1 MDRRTLAAT
10 AAVVGISLAL
20 AGCQRETAA
29 EGEADGA
36 APAAPA
42 TGEASAPATPAA
54 AAAPRLRPGLW
65 QVSMTIEGVGAAPAT
80 RMCVDEGMQSEMAV
94 MGQSDPRCR
103 QTRMDRSGDGWAFAS
118 SCDMGTAGQMSS
130 EGVVSGDFDSRYET
144 RVTSRTTGAQVE
156 HMNRT
161 TRMTSVAVWQG
172 PCPADWRPGDVE
184 TPAGR
189 INMVEAMEAA
199 GTRAPG

>member
-1 MDRRTLAAT
+1 MGRRAPAAT
-10 AAVVGISLAL
+10 AALIGLSLGL
-20 AGCQRETAA
+20 VGCQREAA
-29 EGEADGA
+29 TDGEAASSPPEAPTASGA
-36 APAAPA
+36 AGAPA
-42 TGEASAPATPAA
+42 SAA
-54 AAAPRLRPGLW
+54 AGPQLRPGLW
-65 QVSMTIEGVGAAPAT
+65 QVTMSIEGVGAAPAT

-103 QTRMDRSGDGWAFAS
+103 QTRLERTAEGWAFAS
-118 SCDMGTAGQMSS
+118 RCDMGTAGQMTS

-144 RVTSRTTGAQVE
+144 RVTSRTTGAEVA
-156 HMNRT
+156 HMNRE

-199 GTRAPG
+199 GANRPG